1 VWTARS
7 IRAARGTLLRL
18 GGRLC
23 RAALTHM
30 GGDQLS
36 VDAGGIDDG
45 EPGDERN
52 EDETP
57 NLC

>member
-1 VWTARS
+1 
-7 IRAARGTLLRL
+7 
-18 GGRLC
+18 
-23 RAALTHM
+23 M